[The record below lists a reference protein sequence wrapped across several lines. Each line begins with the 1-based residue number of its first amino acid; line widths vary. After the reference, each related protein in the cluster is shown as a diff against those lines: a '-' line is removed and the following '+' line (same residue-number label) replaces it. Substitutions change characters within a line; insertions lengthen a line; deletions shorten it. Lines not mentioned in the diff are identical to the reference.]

1 MVYLANWVSVTCYT
15 TPELWFFVMPKWNNE
30 AKFPMMASFS
40 SLPLSTSLAFA
51 ELVHA
56 KKMCVP
62 EPLSELSL
70 FFQCAPAKIV
80 WEA

>member
-1 MVYLANWVSVTCYT
+1 MGFHFDVK
-15 TPELWFFVMPKWNNE
+15 PKWNNE

-40 SLPLSTSLAFA
+40 PSPLSTSLAFM

-62 EPLSELSL
+62 EPFSELSS
-70 FFQCAPAKIV
+70 FF
-80 WEA
+80 